1 MYKFLLPILVLSMMS
16 GCLFVSK
23 EVHYYDEQCHITKRK
38 HVLSTEQMASIGN
51 CSGRACAMVMAG
63 AGIVSAASLVV
74 SGTVVVTQNTLSWL
88 EQSKGCKKL
97 DATNLEKS
105 TKT

>member
-1 MYKFLLPILVLSMMS
+1 MFKLLVPILIMSLFS
-16 GCLFVSK
+16 GCIFVSK
-23 EVHYYDEQCHITKRK
+23 EVQYYDEQCHITKRK

-51 CSGRACAMVMAG
+51 CSGTACAMVMAG

-88 EQSKGCKKL
+88 EQSKGC
-97 DATNLEKS
+97 TKS
-105 TKT
+105 EPKDT

>member
-1 MYKFLLPILVLSMMS
+1 MYKLLLPILMLSLLS
-16 GCLFVSK
+16 GCIFVSK
-23 EVHYYDEQCHITKRK
+23 EVQYYDEQCHITKRK
-38 HVLSTEQMASIGN
+38 HVLSTEQMASLGN

-74 SGTVVVTQNTLSWL
+74 SGTVVMTQNTLSWL
-88 EQSKGCKKL
+88 EQSRGCETL

-105 TKT
+105 TQS